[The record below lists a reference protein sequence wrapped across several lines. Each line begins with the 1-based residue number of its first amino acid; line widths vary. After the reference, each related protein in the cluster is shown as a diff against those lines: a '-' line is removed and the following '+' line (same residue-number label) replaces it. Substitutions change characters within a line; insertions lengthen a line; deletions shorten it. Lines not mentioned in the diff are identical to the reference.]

1 MSDDEQD
8 DMHKRAEARKA
19 ARAPLIRW
27 MAEQLLEELLNEAK
41 AEQERSSAAAE
52 DPDRKEADAD
62 AAQPTPAAGAPGHR
76 ALLRVSAEPN
86 LPRRP
91 GESWEAYRLRLLE

>member
-41 AEQERSSAAAE
+41 AEQERSSPTPEYRAKKDAAAGVAPE
-52 DPDRKEADAD
+52 PRA
-62 AAQPTPAAGAPGHR
+62 PAAPGNR
-76 ALLRVSAEPN
+76 ALLRIAAERN